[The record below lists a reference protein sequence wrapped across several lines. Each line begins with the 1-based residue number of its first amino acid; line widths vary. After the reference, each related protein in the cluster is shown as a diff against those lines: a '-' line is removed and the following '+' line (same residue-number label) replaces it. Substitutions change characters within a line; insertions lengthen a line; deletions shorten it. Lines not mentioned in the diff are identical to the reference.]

1 MNIRIT
7 KLYQDASY
15 SMLEVAFNSD
25 PRGAQMIREIAEA
38 TGCTFERPPAN
49 RHALRELHLARVGD
63 RARLDEAY
71 RTAGVVA
78 EKYGPVHDSQKDMHG
93 PNDRAADRGGV

>member
-7 KLYQDASY
+7 KLYQDAPY

-25 PRGAQMIREIAEA
+25 PRGTQMIAEIAAA
-38 TGCTFERPPAN
+38 TGCEFVRPPAN
-49 RHALRELHLARVGD
+49 RHALRELHLARIGD

-71 RTAGVVA
+71 RVA
-78 EKYGPVHDSQKDMHG
+78 TEVAARYGPVHDSQKDMHG
-93 PNDRAADRGGV
+93 PDDRAYHRGGA